1 MTSAAQLRNDLS
13 VEKWLLNSLL
23 ILRKYLAQKNY
34 VATQKCTLIEVPMY
48 YLYLRTLLVMAQI
61 ATLLPSI
68 LKIQSPFRYCKTGL
82 RAICGCLQS
91 FIKLEINFKT
101 KLVTAQIIVKL
112 NCGVMRRA
120 GQHKTVTRLTY
131 KWHLNANQ
139 RTKRMMLMDCLFGGY
154 ILLDE

>member
-1 MTSAAQLRNDLS
+1 
-13 VEKWLLNSLL
+13 
-23 ILRKYLAQKNY
+23 
-34 VATQKCTLIEVPMY
+34 MY

-68 LKIQSPFRYCKTGL
+68 LKIQSPFRCCKTGL
-82 RAICGCLQS
+82 RAICGSLQS

-120 GQHKTVTRLTY
+120 GPTQNRDTPDIQM
-131 KWHLNANQ
+131 AF
-139 RTKRMMLMDCLFGGY
+139 KREPENKENDADGLFIWWLHFIG
-154 ILLDE
+154 